1 MELLYLFMW
10 LCLVTIELY
19 YHLLGYKMYGTY
31 FTKAKCPVSQLLL
44 FYRQGIMNQCSRFKD
59 CFFKC
64 LLLNQIC
71 TCVGVQHREHTLF
84 PKTSLHM
91 ATVGS
96 FSSFYEDL
104 TFVLHIHQMGFL
116 SLACAHGIYCRK
128 LCLVIHEAHADNCRD
143 SPLNNHC
150 QCCYHH

>member
-1 MELLYLFMW
+1 MAAFRMNFDMEQWQGLLMNVDCDMELLYLYMW
-10 LCLVTIELY
+10 LCLVTIKLY

-44 FYRQGIMNQCSRFKD
+44 FYRQGIMNQCSRFKH

-71 TCVGVQHREHTLF
+71 TFVGVQHREYTLF
-84 PKTSLHM
+84 PKTSFHM

-96 FSSFYEDL
+96 FSPFYVCAAYSSDG
-104 TFVLHIHQMGFL
+104 IPL
-116 SLACAHGIYCRK
+116 SR
-128 LCLVIHEAHADNCRD
+128 LCSWDIL
-143 SPLNNHC
+143 
-150 QCCYHH
+150 